1 MKKRVA
7 ALLLLVAVPPLATS
21 LGSAYLTPRCDSL
34 SPSSPYDVAVILS
47 AGLRNENVDS
57 RPGMI
62 TAARTSAGIALY
74 DAGIVHRLHMTGD
87 ASYDPNIA
95 VAWGMRDMAIAQG
108 VPAEAISIE
117 DRSQST
123 LQNALFSKPQLQNAD
138 RILLVSSGYHLWRG
152 AFSMAWAGVPVDEVC
167 KSSAFDPVPFRSRA
181 EILLSAIPKW
191 WVNLARAATWS
202 AASGIGLKDRL
213 PPWFLD

>member
-1 MKKRVA
+1 MKKRLAVL
-7 ALLLLVAVPPLATS
+7 LLLLVVPPLATS
-21 LGSAYLTPRCDSL
+21 LGSAYFTTRCDRL
-34 SPSSPYDVAVILS
+34 HPSSPYDVAVILS
-47 AGLRNENVDS
+47 AGLRNDEVDS

-62 TAARTSAGIALY
+62 TAARTAAGVALY
-74 DAGIVHRLHMTGD
+74 QGGVVRRLHMTGD
-87 ASYDPNIA
+87 ASYDPDIA

-108 VPAEAISIE
+108 IPAAAISVE

-123 LQNALFSKPQLQNAD
+123 LQNALFSEPQLRDAG

-152 AFSMAWAGVPVDEVC
+152 AFSMAWAGVPIDRVC
-167 KSSAFDPVPFRSRA
+167 KSSAFDPVPFRGHS

-191 WVNLARAATWS
+191 WLNLGRALIWS
-202 AASGIGLKDRL
+202 AASGIGLQDRL